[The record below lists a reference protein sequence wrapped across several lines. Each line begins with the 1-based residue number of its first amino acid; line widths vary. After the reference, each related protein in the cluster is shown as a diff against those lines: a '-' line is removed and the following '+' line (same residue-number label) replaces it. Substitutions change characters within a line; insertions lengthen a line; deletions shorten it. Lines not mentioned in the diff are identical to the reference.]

1 MAGGS
6 SEMRSCART
15 SPPRSCDVL
24 FHFDFGN
31 YARMLQLA
39 WHERNPRARRYYL
52 AVLIFAVPLVASF
65 HALCFFLDGLLFP
78 GLHRTRV
85 RTPVFVIGHARSGT
99 TLLHRLMSRD
109 EGRFCSFR
117 LYELYFPSLLQKKL
131 IRLGAALDRRWL
143 GGLLEARVRAWEERR
158 YGAMRKVHAMGLTQ
172 PEEDDLVFYYSCAS
186 GFWITRMPY
195 MGDLDFYYVDR
206 WPERR
211 RRRLLRFYRDC
222 IRRQLYLDGEDKIYL
237 SKSPVFAG
245 RVAALIDQFP
255 DARVVVPLRN
265 PFETVPSLLKL
276 MRLSWRRLDWDEQRQ
291 RRCLA
296 VLAAQSFDSYRHP
309 LEVLERNPQVPRAI
323 VDYRDAVADPAATI
337 EAIYRE
343 LGIPITPGYRE
354 RLLTE
359 GKRARA
365 HVSEHDYSLAEFG
378 LEADE
383 IRSRLG
389 DLFERFGWEGP
400 AAGPSGAG
408 GTA

>member
-1 MAGGS
+1 
-6 SEMRSCART
+6 
-15 SPPRSCDVL
+15 VL

-31 YARMLQLA
+31 WARMLRLA

-65 HALCFFLDGLLFP
+65 HALCFLLDGLLFP

-85 RTPVFVIGHARSGT
+85 RAPVFVIGHARSGT

-131 IRLGAALDRRWL
+131 IRWGAALDRRL
-143 GGLLEARVRAWEERR
+143 GGRLEARVRAWEERR

-211 RRRLLRFYRDC
+211 RKRLMRFYRDC
-222 IRRQLYLDGEDKIYL
+222 IRRQLYLDGDDRVYL

-245 RVAALIDQFP
+245 RVAALIEEFP
-255 DARVVVPLRN
+255 DARVVVPLRH

-276 MRLSWRRLDWDEQRQ
+276 MRLSWRRLDWDEERQ

-296 VLAAQSFDSYRHP
+296 VLAAQSFDTYRHP
-309 LEVLERNPQVPRAI
+309 LEVLDRNPQVPRAI
-323 VDYRDAVADPAATI
+323 VDYREAVADPAATLETVYRQLGI
-337 EAIYRE
+337 PMSEEYRE
-343 LGIPITPGYRE
+343 LLRA
-354 RLLTE
+354 E
-359 GKRARA
+359 GRRARA
-365 HVSEHDYSLAEFG
+365 HVSGHDYSLAEFG

-389 DLFERFGWEGP
+389 DLFERFGWDAEVP
-400 AAGPSGAG
+400 AAPAG